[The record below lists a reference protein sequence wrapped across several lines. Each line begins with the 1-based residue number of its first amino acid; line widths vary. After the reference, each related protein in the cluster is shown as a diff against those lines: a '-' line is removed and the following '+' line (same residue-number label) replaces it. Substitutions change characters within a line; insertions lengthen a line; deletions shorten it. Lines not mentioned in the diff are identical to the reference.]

1 MRAHILILFT
11 TASVFALSS
20 AAHSANVMPMPKQK
34 PTRTFIETFK
44 MSPIYGD
51 EELPKNDLAVTRAS
65 SFTDSSAVS
74 VDPIASSTL
83 SAQPLAVEP
92 LVYETITA
100 VPTVTTQQPAYV
112 LQPTATE
119 TLVYETVATPLQPAT
134 TVYTASTPLIPA
146 STSFGNSTVISH
158 AQDEPEQPSILHLS
172 NDKLKLH
179 ELVLRP
185 DITTAINYRGSERIT
200 TVLMGRAEDFFVDTP
215 KNHQTISIRPK
226 SSRSRSNL
234 TVVTSKDI
242 HHYNLTAV
250 DESSNVKP
258 VYGVVVESDSE
269 AKRGKSKKKKKK
281 GADVNLGELSDLN
294 FSYTYRASD
303 ELRPLRLFDDGEH
316 TYFQFPDHIA
326 TPAIFAV
333 DENGKEQ
340 IVNHHVKGNYV
351 VVESLGKQFT
361 LRRGSVF
368 TCIYNKAFPKAKY
381 GSDAPTREGG
391 AA

>member
-1 MRAHILILFT
+1 MSARVLILFT
-11 TASVFALSS
+11 TASVFTLSS
-20 AAHSANVMPMPKQK
+20 AAHSADFMPMPKQK
-34 PTRTFIETFK
+34 PTRTFTETFQ
-44 MSPIYGD
+44 MSPIYEED
-51 EELPKNDLAVTRAS
+51 ELPLGDLAITRAS
-65 SFTDSSAVS
+65 SLTDTFAVP
-74 VDPIASSTL
+74 VDPVPASTHSVE
-83 SAQPLAVEP
+83 SLATEP
-92 LVYETITA
+92 LVYET
-100 VPTVTTQQPAYV
+100 
-112 LQPTATE
+112 
-119 TLVYETVATPLQPAT
+119 VAAPVEPAT
-134 TVYTASTPLIPA
+134 TVYATSTQVIPA
-146 STSFGNSTVISH
+146 SANHENSTVISH

-215 KNHQTISIRPK
+215 KNRQTISIRPK

-250 DESSNVKP
+250 DETSNVKP
-258 VYGVVVESDSE
+258 VYGVIVKSDTE
-269 AKRGKSKKKKKK
+269 AKRGKSKKKKK

-316 TYFQFPDHIA
+316 TYFQFPDHVA